1 MANPTVY
8 SGAQFGCATEITAT
22 GLYIASISWDASS
35 EQATV
40 PDHIGTTVGVS
51 IYNPT
56 KEVSC
61 DGVISSKGTGLV
73 GSIGSTL
80 ALTNNNALNGR
91 TRLSEGLGAT
101 LASGAALII
110 TGNTIAPSNT
120 GFETGS
126 ISASFWPGV
135 AAGTV
140 YNPT

>member
-80 ALTNNNALNGR
+80 VLTNNNALNGIPI
-91 TRLSEGLGAT
+91 
-101 LASGAALII
+101 ALIES
-110 TGNTIAPSNT
+110 P
-120 GFETGS
+120 E
-126 ISASFWPGV
+126 GV
-135 AAGTV
+135 ATV
-140 YNPT
+140 LSYLDGMKNAA

>member
-8 SGAQFGCATEITAT
+8 SGAQFGLKAELTNT
-22 GLYIASISWDASS
+22 GLYIGSISWDKSS

-56 KEVSC
+56 CEVTC
-61 DGVISSKGTGLV
+61 DGVIASRSNGLV
-73 GSIGSTL
+73 GAIGSVLVLENGTF
-80 ALTNNNALNGR
+80 NGR
-91 TRLSEGLGAT
+91 VRNSEGLGAT
-101 LASGAALII
+101 LASGAGII
-110 TGNTIAPSNT
+110 VTGNNISPTGT

-126 ISASFWPGV
+126 ISGSFWPGV